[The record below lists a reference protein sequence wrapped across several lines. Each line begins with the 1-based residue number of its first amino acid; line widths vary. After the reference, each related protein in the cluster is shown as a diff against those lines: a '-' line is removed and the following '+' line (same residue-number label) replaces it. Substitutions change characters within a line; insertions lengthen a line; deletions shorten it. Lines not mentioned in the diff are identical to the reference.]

1 MRLKFAWWVCFFL
14 AAGGLV
20 LSFVAPELTR
30 LFSVLLGSIIVS
42 LVVLFVFRNRFL
54 NQLMAHLNAGVDM
67 RSDEESII
75 RKLHA
80 EARERDAAEVMVAG
94 INHIG
99 EEQFLNFVA
108 DIKNAQ
114 IKLALQQT
122 HEKIVELRRKENEQ
136 NWVTQGIAAVAE
148 IKNKTTDITEYASQ
162 VMTTVV
168 KMLRANQGSFFVVKK
183 EGTDEYFELA
193 ATYAYG
199 KKKHLQQRINLGEG
213 LIGQAYY
220 ERDTIYMTE
229 VPRDYVKITSGL
241 GEALPRCICVVP
253 LLSEGQIYGA
263 IEVASFQK
271 LESYQIQYLTKLA
284 EGVAYN
290 LHAIEVAARTEQL
303 LTESQQMANEV
314 KSQEEEL
321 RQNMEELTATQE
333 QMDRKQKEIDAVLD
347 TLSVV
352 ELDMNGVIQT
362 TNAIFRRITGYNEK
376 DLAHNPYI
384 NLIPEQGN
392 DRKQFEM
399 MWASL
404 SSGQTFSGEFK
415 LLNRE
420 GAETWMTGNFTPLLD
435 ASGKPYKVTLVTLF
449 NTQEKEKLL
458 ELQETVTALKE
469 CFPIAEINPDFSF
482 KTANDLFLS
491 ELGVRKMD
499 LRKMIARDTFHNGSF
514 QKVVGYFQSRASDAG
529 NMELSLLN
537 KNGEVKQFN
546 AALLKVNAND
556 RLKKGLLILK
566 NQIN

>member
-1 MRLKFAWWVCFFL
+1 MCFFL

-183 EGTDEYFELA
+183 EGTDEYFEFA

-321 RQNMEELTATQE
+321 RQNMEELTTTQ
-333 QMDRKQKEIDAVLD
+333 
-347 TLSVV
+347 
-352 ELDMNGVIQT
+352 
-362 TNAIFRRITGYNEK
+362 
-376 DLAHNPYI
+376 
-384 NLIPEQGN
+384 
-392 DRKQFEM
+392 
-399 MWASL
+399 
-404 SSGQTFSGEFK
+404 
-415 LLNRE
+415 
-420 GAETWMTGNFTPLLD
+420 
-435 ASGKPYKVTLVTLF
+435 
-449 NTQEKEKLL
+449 
-458 ELQETVTALKE
+458 
-469 CFPIAEINPDFSF
+469 
-482 KTANDLFLS
+482 
-491 ELGVRKMD
+491 
-499 LRKMIARDTFHNGSF
+499 
-514 QKVVGYFQSRASDAG
+514 
-529 NMELSLLN
+529 
-537 KNGEVKQFN
+537 
-546 AALLKVNAND
+546 
-556 RLKKGLLILK
+556 
-566 NQIN
+566 